1 MATGKQSIKEAL
13 SIIKGGK
20 SSMKTRLMVLLIAAA
35 MVVMAAGTAMA
46 TPSTQIWIPST
57 DIQPFKTVHF
67 GFDTYIRT
75 KKNPD
80 GTYAPII
87 WDGGVTAGVLPFQ
100 KLQMEVGVDYIRY
113 GVTAYDD
120 SPVYFNAKLGTP
132 EDSLFK
138 YSPAIAVGI
147 YNVGL
152 RGGDLAH
159 NTAQDISYGLV
170 ARTFPIVGRLSAG
183 GYVGNGGNVNFKNH
197 HGNTDNSGV
206 LLSWD
211 RTMTEISDKLWLGVD
226 YMGGNNAYGALSF
239 GGSWAFAK
247 NVSVLAGYDIYNRKA
262 TGGQPTFTLQ
272 VDVNFP

>member
-1 MATGKQSIKEAL
+1 
-13 SIIKGGK
+13 
-20 SSMKTRLMVLLIAAA
+20 MKTRLKVLLVAAA

-57 DIQPFKTVHF
+57 DIQPYKTVHF

-75 KKNPD
+75 QKNPD

-138 YSPAIAVGI
+138 YSPAIAIGI

-152 RGGDLAH
+152 RGGDVFH

-170 ARTFPIVGRLSAG
+170 ARTFPIIGRLSVG
-183 GYVGNGGNVNFKNH
+183 GYVGNGGNINFKDYHLESNGVGH
-197 HGNTDNSGV
+197 TQNSGV
-206 LLSWD
+206 LASWD
-211 RTMTEISDKLWLGVD
+211 RTMSEISDKLWLGVD
-226 YMGGNNAYGALSF
+226 YMGGNNAYGALNF
-239 GGSWAFAK
+239 GASWAFSK

-262 TGGQPTFTLQ
+262 TGGQSTFTLQ